1 MASRS
6 QIRVAHLVENLE
18 VGGLEK
24 LLVEFARHADRSRF
38 ALRFLTL
45 GHRGALAGDIEAEGW
60 PVESLNLKSGLRPR
74 AIPLLTRWFRRERID
89 VLHVHTSGPLLYG
102 TAAAKLAGVPTII
115 STRHHGPDINNSP
128 RAIKACALAANQID
142 RVVCVSADGV
152 AHSIAEGVRPS
163 KLTTILNGIDLDR
176 FDHCGPN
183 PSGPAVIVARL
194 NPEKDHATLFHAVDL
209 VRRVDKTFQ
218 LMIAGDGP
226 CLEELESL
234 AVALNLG
241 TAVRFLGKVDDVAG
255 LLREASMLVLSSVKE
270 GISLTLL
277 EAMARGLP
285 VVATRVGG
293 NPEVVVDGET
303 GLLVPPSNPR
313 ALADALLKIR
323 QDSALGLA
331 LGRAGRERAEV
342 CFDIRRMIADY
353 ENLYANPTSSERAL
367 KPEVAAL

>member
-1 MASRS
+1 M
-6 QIRVAHLVENLE
+6 
-18 VGGLEK
+18 
-24 LLVEFARHADRSRF
+24 
-38 ALRFLTL
+38 
-45 GHRGALAGDIEAEGW
+45 
-60 PVESLNLKSGLRPR
+60 
-74 AIPLLTRWFRRERID
+74 
-89 VLHVHTSGPLLYG
+89 LYG